1 MAGISGMRP
10 TRFFFWDGLAACLSV
25 PLMVAIG
32 FYGATHVQRMRAG
45 VATTEHYVAFAA
57 TLVAVVLLIWHHVR
71 SLRLIPD
78 RVAGEPAPAASR

>member
-1 MAGISGMRP
+1 
-10 TRFFFWDGLAACLSV
+10 
-25 PLMVAIG
+25 MVAIG